1 MQGNAYKSFPPHPFF
16 TISIFCFSID
26 ATAESGRLGR
36 LVNHSRVKPNLQTK
50 VVIVND
56 IPRLILVAKKDIE
69 PGTELL
75 YDYGDRSKES
85 LLCHPWLAL

>member
-1 MQGNAYKSFPPHPFF
+1 MSGLS
-16 TISIFCFSID
+16 TLLDISYVFKITFYCSID
-26 ATAESGRLGR
+26 ATGESGRLGR
-36 LVNHSRVKPNLQTK
+36 LVNHSRVNPNLQTK
-50 VVIVND
+50 VVIVKD
-56 IPRLILVAKKDIE
+56 TPRLLLVAKKDIE